1 MLCLS
6 DNQTRGRSKIFF
18 RRGCT
23 RLLPNFNTNK
33 PNSFFL
39 QNTSCIRKPQVISG
53 AGVRA
58 PCTLPLDPP
67 LQTMAFED
75 QSTIPKATCIEIG
88 VYHFVMRLLSR
99 HSKTPPSSAPVL
111 FHFSLSMADKL

>member
-1 MLCLS
+1 MTTKPGADPRFFLGGGAHVSCPTS
-6 DNQTRGRSKIFF
+6 TPINQIV
-18 RRGCT
+18 
-23 RLLPNFNTNK
+23 
-33 PNSFFL
+33 FFL